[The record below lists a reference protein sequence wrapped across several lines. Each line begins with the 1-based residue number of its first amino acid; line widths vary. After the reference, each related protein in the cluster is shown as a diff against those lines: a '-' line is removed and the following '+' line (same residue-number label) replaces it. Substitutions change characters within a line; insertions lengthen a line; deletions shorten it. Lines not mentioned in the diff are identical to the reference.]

1 MTDEVNKPLF
11 SIWKRIFELGDVKDI
26 NSLLSVKRYFTD
38 EVDREDICSS
48 LTDSNDVREL
58 SDNQV
63 KLTKI
68 TLKQLSLQQML
79 HHQCLID
86 DHYWDDIIER
96 CHPLQSDTA
105 EKILDVVK
113 LVGDKIR
120 CQYPMFNCHL
130 VGGGSCS
137 DGTKIDKLNE
147 MDFTFFLKYNW
158 NRDYNFIIEDDLFGN
173 LKCVITP
180 SVDSDLHNCC
190 RDDGTLDVERFR
202 ADFKDALSHVV
213 QDSCREMGITFGGCI
228 KPYYSHFR
236 HNGPS
241 LTIYT

>member
-1 MTDEVNKPLF
+1 KLTDEVNKPLF
-11 SIWKRIFELGDVKDI
+11 SIWKRIFELG
-26 NSLLSVKRYFTD
+26 D

-86 DHYWDDIIER
+86 DHYWDDIIEI

-105 EKILDVVK
+105 DKILDVVK

-120 CQYPMFNCHL
+120 CQYLMFNWL
-130 VGGGSCS
+130 
-137 DGTKIDKLNE
+137 L
-147 MDFTFFLKYNW
+147 
-158 NRDYNFIIEDDLFGN
+158 
-173 LKCVITP
+173 
-180 SVDSDLHNCC
+180 
-190 RDDGTLDVERFR
+190 
-202 ADFKDALSHVV
+202 
-213 QDSCREMGITFGGCI
+213 
-228 KPYYSHFR
+228 
-236 HNGPS
+236 
-241 LTIYT
+241 